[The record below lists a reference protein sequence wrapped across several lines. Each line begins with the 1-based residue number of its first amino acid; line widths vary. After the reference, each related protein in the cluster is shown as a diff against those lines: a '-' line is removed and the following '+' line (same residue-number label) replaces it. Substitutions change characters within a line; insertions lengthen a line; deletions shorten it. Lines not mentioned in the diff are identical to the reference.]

1 MSIKKIAL
9 IAATLAITT
18 TAASA
23 NNSFYVGENLEA
35 GSVLELGLV
44 RADQGGVVKIFDYT
58 AGEQGELLGTQTLVA
73 GANPDVRV
81 NVGAYPTSDVLAV
94 IEVNGQTVVT
104 KDYNI
109 VR

>member
-23 NNSFYVGENLEA
+23 NNAFDLGNNLES
-35 GSVLELGLV
+35 GSTYDLGLV
-44 RADQGGVVKIFDYT
+44 VADNAGVLKIYDYSNGQQGV
-58 AGEQGELLGTQTLVA
+58 LLGEKTVRA
-73 GANPDVRV
+73 GANSDVKV
-81 NVGAYPTSDVLAV
+81 NVDLNNAKGVLAV
-94 IEVNGQTVVT
+94 LEINGEAVKS

-109 VR
+109 VN